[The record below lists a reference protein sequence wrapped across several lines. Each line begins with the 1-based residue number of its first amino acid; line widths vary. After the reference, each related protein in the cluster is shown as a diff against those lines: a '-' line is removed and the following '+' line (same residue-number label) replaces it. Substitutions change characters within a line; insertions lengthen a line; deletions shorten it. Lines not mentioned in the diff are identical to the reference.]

1 MSCFIFEE
9 AGLLA
14 VLIEKPCGGGDHSL
28 AVTKAAV
35 QQQVEM
41 TFVVANAD
49 VLFMA
54 DQGGQFL
61 SVLLSSQTRNSICL
75 IFCCSIFFKYFSS
88 SDFYFIC

>member
-14 VLIEKPCGGGDHSL
+14 VLIENPYGGGDHSV
-28 AVTKAAV
+28 AVTNAAV
-35 QQQVEM
+35 QQQVET

-61 SVLLSSQTRNSICL
+61 SVLL
-75 IFCCSIFFKYFSS
+75 FCKLSNP
-88 SDFYFIC
+88 